1 MAELEQ
7 LDEDIKEENTSLCT
21 KPSTWKGFLSN
32 TIPNTFPVFKSRNV
46 KKVALGG
53 KHAAFLTSEHEV
65 FCYGSGEY
73 GQLGHKKFSDVTKQP
88 VLVKD
93 IKGENVIDVVCGL
106 NHTGV
111 VCADGIVFCWGDSN
125 SGQCGTGLL
134 DRINTPQQ
142 VEFNDPDHDP
152 VITQLACGDM
162 HTLALSTKGEVWAW
176 GIGHQLGLGT
186 GSNSISTPSRLS
198 AFGERKVL
206 NICCGAAHSLA
217 VVQKVRSPKA
227 ATDSSVTTEDVDV
240 DATLCPKCSQE
251 MYSFS
256 DLGDTVFI
264 TETHV
269 CKNKDVTEVDET
281 STRSFS
287 PDSIDVQIPCKP
299 MRKDVLK
306 KSHER
311 KMLIEAEET
320 GSVLSTESQG
330 TYVLDES
337 EKDTVDAAAAHEEL
351 KTPVATEDV
360 PDDPEKDDSELT
372 GSFPTGR
379 SAKDFL
385 EKQMASTNRA
395 IHGTAKTSKD
405 KLLASLPTSVT
416 SNLEKLLNYK
426 FNFMGKDQTSSSLSP
441 STELLHQ
448 EADFEVEEPEL
459 NVLDMS
465 CIPVKGRRSHLE
477 DLVDEMTMVTEVWS
491 WGKGNV
497 GQLGQ
502 ADVLDRPQPTVIRHL
517 NNKNIVRVVAGSGHS
532 IAISNSG
539 QVYTWGS
546 NTDGQLGHTGQLA
559 PKKIK
564 IPNGSIVWDAAAG
577 SAHTL
582 LLADGSNNQPDIY
595 YLGKQPSLAELKE
608 AKAQSSEKDTSA
620 SKDGGREG
628 SAKSRKQATVSITKG
643 PTVKYAARA
652 KQPER
657 MAFIRKECGW
667 ALGVAAAGDSCACV
681 SDRNTNGLVAGF
693 CEFAALERNLFAQLS
708 TVKSTVIRSLQTA
721 DISKILLGSIYE
733 QPYQD
738 FLDTF
743 NSVSNLVCQT
753 AVQLTSILQQRLDV
767 SELLLLK
774 NKEEYVEIFAKY
786 SKAVCQLINVAG
798 FSHLGKLTSDSLSK
812 HEAVLTDL
820 VGAELKAEG
829 YGSMLRNLFKRP
841 VDRILVYSDILHR
854 LSQLYSPKSQECML
868 LRDTTAL
875 WDNLSKDVKKHQ
887 EIAEETR
894 TFWESCPPKL
904 QENIK
909 NADRRVIRDS
919 RKNSLQLVNA
929 SRLSVHWF
937 LLFSDVFVH
946 VQTFVVCIGKKTQ
959 SISHYIYP
967 LNLVWAEPV
976 QDSQQSRNTIRLV
989 MAEETLLLSTTTPE
1003 EKSEWLWCINDAI
1016 DAALSS
1022 RQLVDRSDSAT
1033 SLSPVSNGQRVPPKL
1048 HRNGSYKFVSHPKFK
1063 DATYEGAW
1071 CLGKPHGRG
1080 KLTWP
1085 DGRFYHGNFLHGVQ
1099 HGYGISSIPSADGK
1113 SVNEKFEGQWLEGK
1127 RQVFGTLRYHNG
1139 DVYIGSFLDNMRHGH
1154 GILECKS
1161 PSSLYIGEWQK
1172 DKKQGYGA
1180 MEDSQRGEKYMGG
1193 WQDGYRHGRGFVIT
1207 LEGLYYEGNF
1217 TQNKLT
1223 GVGLL
1228 ATEDGTC
1235 YEGELST
1242 GPTLNGKGTLTLPN
1256 GDFITG
1262 SFTGLWGDGVKVN
1275 GVFSKASDD
1284 YDVSRKLGKFT
1295 VDAAFKWEE
1304 LFGQCRAAIGWQGD
1318 IVKETDKAW
1327 DMVAVSMNNAKILLE
1342 RERQGKGLSSSGI
1355 DCAGLDMI
1363 PNVNR
1368 DRLTEVDLK
1377 TIQDYLEKA
1386 FNSSLHP
1393 LGKLVDNLVH
1403 AFTNTY
1409 LGIGAHRRLLPYA
1422 VDEIKSFVKRLSDIV
1437 KVLFPSLP
1445 GRMCNGEVPVSAP
1458 MPNVE
1463 VNPEL
1468 SYYYDYG
1475 MMQQGEENKPEVK
1488 PTKDVSRAV
1497 QVSIESV
1504 MHPLLLPRLYPA
1516 LFALYALN
1524 HDQSDDC
1531 YWERLCRLNKQ
1542 SDIPL
1547 MSYLGIHKNLLL
1559 LPEQRDQDTQRR
1571 YSETT
1576 DICYKEAVENL
1587 RNLSTSYTPHEK
1599 LLVIEKTF
1607 EAMDQEV
1614 KSHAADH
1621 IWNMDD
1627 LFPVFQYI
1635 VIRARI
1641 RHLGSEIQFIEDLME
1656 HEVVNG
1662 KLGIMFTTLK
1672 ACYFQIQNENIPL

>member
-1 MAELEQ
+1 MSELEQ
-7 LDEDIKEENTSLCT
+7 PEDDIKEDNIALCT

-32 TIPNTFPVFKSRNV
+32 TIPNTFSVFKSRNV

-53 KHAAFLTSEHEV
+53 KHAAFLTSDHEV
-65 FCYGSGEY
+65 FCFGSGEY

-111 VCADGIVFCWGDSN
+111 VCSDGIVFCWGDSN

-142 VEFNDPDHDP
+142 VEFNDPDNDP
-152 VITQLACGDM
+152 VITQIACGDM

-176 GIGHQLGLGT
+176 GVGHQLGLAA
-186 GSNSISTPSRLS
+186 GSNSISTPARVL

-206 NICCGAAHSLA
+206 SICCGAAHSLA
-217 VVQKVRSPKA
+217 VVQKIRVPKT
-227 ATDSSVTTEDVDV
+227 ATDSSVTTEDVDA
-240 DATLCPKCSQE
+240 DATLCPKCNQE

-269 CKNKDVTEVDET
+269 CQNKPAEVDVT

-287 PDSIDVQIPCKP
+287 PDSIDVQIPPKP
-299 MRKDVLK
+299 GMRKDLLK
-306 KSHER
+306 KTQEK
-311 KMLIEAEET
+311 KMLIEEET

-337 EKDTVDAAAAHEEL
+337 DKDVVDATSAHEEL
-351 KTPVATEDV
+351 KTPVATEEV
-360 PDDPEKDDSELT
+360 PDSPEEDKSEVS

-385 EKQMASTNRA
+385 EKQLHSSTHA
-395 IHGTAKTSKD
+395 IHETAQTSKE
-405 KLLASLPTSVT
+405 KLLASLPTAVA

-426 FNFMGKDQTSSSLSP
+426 FNFMGGKEQSMLTISSC
-441 STELLHQ
+441 TELQ
-448 EADFEVEEPEL
+448 NESDFEVEEPEL
-459 NVLDMS
+459 NELEMS
-465 CIPVKGRRSHLE
+465 CIQVKSQRTRLE
-477 DLVDEMTMVTEVWS
+477 ELVDEISILTEVWS

-502 ADVLDRPQPTVIRHL
+502 GDVLDRPQPTAIRHL
-517 NNKNIVRVVAGSGHS
+517 SNKNIAQVVAGSGHS

-539 QVYTWGS
+539 QIYTWGS
-546 NTDGQLGHTGQLA
+546 NTDGQLGHTGQLV
-559 PKKIK
+559 PKKVK
-564 IPNGSIVWDAAAG
+564 IPNGAVVWDAAAG

-582 LLADGSNNQPDIY
+582 LLADGSANQPDIY

-608 AKAQSSEKDTSA
+608 AKAQLSDKDTG
-620 SKDGGREG
+620 KDAAREG
-628 SAKSRKQATVSITKG
+628 SAKSRKQATSSITKG

-667 ALGVAAAGDSCACV
+667 ALGVAAGSDSCACV
-681 SDRNTNGLVAGF
+681 SDRNTNGLVAGL
-693 CEFAALERNLFAQLS
+693 CEFASMERSLFSQLS
-708 TVKSTVIRSLQTA
+708 TLKSVVIRSLQTTE
-721 DISKILLGSIYE
+721 ISKSLLGSIYE

-743 NSVSNLVCQT
+743 NGISNIVYQT
-753 AVQLTSILQQRLDV
+753 SIQLTSVLQQRLDLA
-767 SELLLLK
+767 ELLLLK
-774 NKEEYVEIFAKY
+774 NRVEYIEIFRKY
-786 SKAVCQLINVAG
+786 SKALSQLINIAG
-798 FSHLGKLTSDSLSK
+798 FSHLGKLASEALSK
-812 HEAVLTDL
+812 HEALLSDMANGDVKVDNC
-820 VGAELKAEG
+820 
-829 YGSMLRNLFKRP
+829 GSILRTLFKRP
-841 VDRILVYSDILHR
+841 VDRILVYSDVLHR
-854 LSQLYSPKSQECML
+854 LSQLYSPESQECSL

-875 WDNLSKDVKKHQ
+875 WDNLSKEVKKQ
-887 EIAEETR
+887 QDIAEETR
-894 TFWESCPPKL
+894 AFWESCPAKL

-909 NADRRVIRDS
+909 SADRRVIRDS
-919 RKNSLQLVNA
+919 RQQLLQLVNG

-946 VQTFVVCIGKKTQ
+946 VQSV
-959 SISHYIYP
+959 SHYIYP

-976 QDSQQSRNTIRLV
+976 QDSQQHKNTIRLTMV
-989 MAEETLLLSTTTPE
+989 EETLLLSTSTPE
-1003 EKSEWLWCINDAI
+1003 EKSEWLWCINHAI
-1016 DAALSS
+1016 DTVLNNRLS
-1022 RQLVDRSDSAT
+1022 LDKPDSAAPP
-1033 SLSPVSNGQRVPPKL
+1033 SPFMSNGQRVPPKL
-1048 HRNGSYKFVSHPKFK
+1048 HRNGSYKFISHPKFK
-1063 DATYEGAW
+1063 DATYDGAW

-1085 DGRFYHGNFLHGVQ
+1085 DGKFYHGNFVHGVQ
-1099 HGYGISSIPSADGK
+1099 HGYGISSIPSIDGK
-1113 SVNEKFEGQWLEGK
+1113 GYNEKYEGQWLEGK
-1127 RQVFGTLRYHNG
+1127 KEVFGSLRYHNG
-1139 DVYIGSFLDNMRHGH
+1139 DMYIGCFTDNMRHGH
-1154 GILECKS
+1154 GVLDCRS

-1193 WQDGYRHGRGFVIT
+1193 WQDGYRHGKGLVIT

-1217 TQNKLT
+1217 SQNKLT
-1223 GVGLL
+1223 GVGIL

-1235 YEGELST
+1235 YEGELSS

-1256 GDFITG
+1256 GDYING

-1275 GVFSKASDD
+1275 GVFSKAAEE
-1284 YDVSRKLGKFT
+1284 YDVSRKLGQFT
-1295 VDAAFKWEE
+1295 INAASKWED
-1304 LFGQCRAAIGWQGD
+1304 LFGQCRAAIGWQENVAQD
-1318 IVKETDKAW
+1318 TDKAW

-1342 RERQGKGLSSSGI
+1342 RERQGKGLPSCRV

-1363 PNVNR
+1363 PKINR
-1368 DRLTEVDLK
+1368 QKLTEVDLK
-1377 TIQDYLEKA
+1377 TIQGYLEKA
-1386 FNSSLHP
+1386 FNSRLHP
-1393 LGKLVDNLVH
+1393 LGKLIDNLVH

-1422 VDEIKSFVKRLSDIV
+1422 VEEIKSFVNRLHDIV

-1445 GRMCNGEVPVSAP
+1445 GGNNNCNGETKTHSPHVDA
-1458 MPNVE
+1458 
-1463 VNPEL
+1463 NPEL

-1475 MMQQGEENKPEVK
+1475 MMNPDENRTSESKPPAE
-1488 PTKDVSRAV
+1488 TDRAV
-1497 QVSIESV
+1497 QVTVESI
-1504 MHPLLLPRLYPA
+1504 MHPLLLTRLYPA

-1524 HDQSDDC
+1524 HDQTDDC
-1531 YWERLCRLNKQ
+1531 YWDRLCRLNKQ
-1542 SDIPL
+1542 PDIPL
-1547 MSYLGIHKNLLL
+1547 MSYLGIHKNLWL
-1559 LPEQRDQDTQRR
+1559 LPEQTDQESTRR
-1571 YSETT
+1571 YSETV
-1576 DICYKEAVENL
+1576 DVCYKEAVENL
-1587 RNLSTSYTPHEK
+1587 RNLSTSYTPHDK
-1599 LLVIEKTF
+1599 LLVIERTF
-1607 EAMDQEV
+1607 EAMDKEV
-1614 KSHAADH
+1614 KGHAADH

-1641 RHLGSEIQFIEDLME
+1641 RHLGSEIQFVEDLME
-1656 HEVVNG
+1656 DEVSNG

-1672 ACYFQIQNENIPL
+1672 ACYFQIQNEKIPL